1 MARIDAC
8 EVQGVINCIVTNQE
22 VNMQDS
28 KVHTILTK
36 VKGMSTSGQ
45 SPVDYIDGV
54 LDTMQDTQPAVETVA
69 PQKKP
74 LLAADYGNGAKALF

>member
-1 MARIDAC
+1 MAGIDAG
-8 EVQGVINCIVTNQE
+8 EVQGLINCIVTTQE
-22 VNMQDS
+22 DIMQDY
-28 KVHTILTK
+28 KVYSILNKTK
-36 VKGMSTSGQ
+36 RMITSGK

-54 LDTMQDTQPAVETVA
+54 LDTIQDGQPTVETVA